1 MASVVRSKQTPGAA
15 TSSLSITAPK
25 AKNVLAAFVM
35 QNSTLLA
42 PSSTGWTFSPTK
54 AEQGAGANSL
64 WFGTKEATGLEVAIA
79 PTPGAGGS
87 IAGIS
92 YFELEGSSQEIESII
107 GISNSGAATTQTS
120 NALATSKST
129 DIILACIGLGATNG
143 GSSAWSGTGP
153 MTNVEAGE
161 TRAQGGYF
169 VPSSTL
175 SAATFTANWSSSRT
189 HGMLVVALKAAAT
202 AAKVVVGN
210 PVTTQTIAEAIG
222 AGTVFAWQFAAKESS
237 LMERLELFIGTG
249 SGSTSVELGIY
260 EDVAG
265 EPGALLGHGLFTRVP
280 EKGTWIM
287 APLASAVALVS
298 GTNYWLS
305 FLPLGGSLVINL
317 STTEGGTDRE
327 LNGAPHAK
335 LEAGTWSGTHTLNLG
350 FVGIGTSTGESFSG
364 ALFGS
369 LGIIANLQGVKR
381 VSAAVS
387 QVVGF
392 AQQITG
398 TKAASG
404 SLTQSLRT
412 AILLTGSKRTSSALA
427 QAVGIKGTTTGSKR
441 VSAQLAATVGV
452 QPQFAGSKLS
462 GAALSATTGVRV
474 QLAGAK
480 RVSAIVVQSTGLLGS
495 LLGSKRSSS
504 GIVVAAGLRP
514 ALLGAKRSSGS
525 VSQSAG
531 VSATLIGNKAGGS
544 EVHEGA
550 VLLSVGVIGTVTGRK
565 VGTGPLSASSGAVA
579 AAAGKKRVQAGIAAS
594 IGFRPSLSAR
604 KRALGSMTV
613 ALGIVAFITNEEQPP
628 SALIG
633 VAGAGRAR
641 VRPLAAAVESR
652 LTVYAGPRQ
661 SRAALYAG
669 AGRSR
674 T

>member
-42 PSSTGWTFSPTK
+42 PSLAGWTFSPTK
-54 AEQGAGANSL
+54 AEQASGVNSL

-79 PTPGAGGS
+79 PTPGAGGA

-92 YFELEGSSQEIESII
+92 YFELEGCSQEIESII
-107 GISNSGAATTQTS
+107 GISNSGGTTTQTS

-143 GSSAWSGTGP
+143 GSSAWTGTGP

-175 SAATFTANWSSSRT
+175 SAATFTANWTTSRT

-202 AAKVVVGN
+202 TAKVVIGN
-210 PVTTQTIAEAIG
+210 PVNTQTIAEAIG

-237 LMERLELFIGTG
+237 LLEKIELFIGSG

-265 EPGALLGHGLFTRVP
+265 EPGALLGHGLFTRIP

-287 APLASAVALVS
+287 APLSGTVSLVS

-369 LGIIANLQGVKR
+369 LGILGSVTGVKR
-381 VSAAVS
+381 ISAAVS
-387 QVVGF
+387 QAVGF
-392 AQQITG
+392 VNGLIG
-398 TKAASG
+398 SKLASG
-404 SLTQSLRT
+404 SLSQRT
-412 AILLTGSKRTSSALA
+412 GVSATLSGGKRASSSLA
-427 QAVGIKGTTTGSKR
+427 QAVGINTTTIGNKR
-441 VSAQLAATVGV
+441 AASQLSASVGLGAQLVG
-452 QPQFAGSKLS
+452 
-462 GAALSATTGVRV
+462 T
-474 QLAGAK
+474 
-480 RVSAIVVQSTGLLGS
+480 
-495 LLGSKRSSS
+495 KRSSS

-514 ALLGAKRSSGS
+514 LLAGGKRSAGG
-525 VSQSAG
+525 VSQSIG
-531 VSATLIGNKAGGS
+531 ISTSLIGNKAGG

-550 VLLSVGVIGTVTGRK
+550 VFLSVGVIGTVTGRK
-565 VGTGPLSASSGAVA
+565 VGTGPLSAASGAVA
-579 AAAGKKRVQAGIAAS
+579 AAAGIKRVQAGIAAS
-594 IGFRPSLSAR
+594 IGFRGALSAR
-604 KRALGSMTV
+604 KRASGSMTA
-613 ALGIVAFITNEEQPP
+613 ALGVVVFITNEEQPP

-641 VRPLAAAVESR
+641 ARPLAVAVESR

-661 SRAALYAG
+661 SRAAIYAG